1 MKKKVL
7 LVIGIIVFVILAVG
21 SVGGDSASS
30 SGSSSSSKKVAEIK
44 EEDMGKIGEPYVTN
58 NFEVTVSGIK
68 SVDSQNIDAI
78 TSLEKEE
85 GVKYLIISV
94 SAKNIANESKSL
106 LSAGKLILGDGE
118 DKIEIANDETLLSEG
133 YGVFLEEVNPKISK
147 KTKLVYK
154 IPAEYA
160 DKTIIWDA
168 FGSDKFIKLQ

>member
-7 LVIGIIVFVILAVG
+7 LVIGVVIFIILAAG
-21 SVGGDSASS
+21 SVGD
-30 SGSSSSSKKVAEIK
+30 SGSSSSSAGSSSKKTAEVK
-44 EEDMGKIGEPYVTN
+44 EEEMGKIGEPFVTN
-58 NFEVTVSGIK
+58 HFEVTVSGIK
-68 SVDSQNIDAI
+68 AVDSQKIDVL
-78 TSLEKEE
+78 TSLDKEE

-94 SAKNIANESKSL
+94 SAKNISAESKSL
-106 LSAGKLILGDGE
+106 ISAGKLILGDGE

-133 YGVFLEEVNPKISK
+133 YGAFLEEVNPKISK

-154 IPAEYA
+154 IPADYA

>member
-21 SVGGDSASS
+21 SVGGDSSS
-30 SGSSSSSKKVAEIK
+30 SGSGSSTKKIAEVK
-44 EEDMGKIGEPYVTN
+44 EKEMGKVGEPFTTN

-68 SVDSQNIDAI
+68 AIDSQKINSI
-78 TSLEKEE
+78 TSLDKED
-85 GVKYLIISV
+85 GVKYLIVDV

-106 LSAGKLILGDGE
+106 VSAGKLILGDGD
-118 DKIEIANDETLLSEG
+118 DKIEIKNDETLLTEG
-133 YGVFLEEVNPKISK
+133 YGAFLEEVNPKLSK

-154 IPAEYA
+154 IPADYA

-168 FGSDKFIKLQ
+168 FGSSKFIKLQ

>member
-21 SVGGDSASS
+21 SVGGDSSS
-30 SGSSSSSKKVAEIK
+30 SGSGSFTKKIAEVK
-44 EEDMGKIGEPYVTN
+44 EEEMGKIGEPFTTN

-68 SVDSQNIDAI
+68 AIDSQKINSIN
-78 TSLEKEE
+78 SLDRED
-85 GVKYLIISV
+85 GVEYLIVDV

-106 LSAGKLILGDGE
+106 VSAGKLILGDGD
-118 DKIEIANDETLLSEG
+118 DKIEIKNDETLLTEG
-133 YGVFLEEVNPKISK
+133 YGAFLEEVNPKLSK

-154 IPAEYA
+154 IPADYA

-168 FGSDKFIKLQ
+168 FGSSKFIKLQ